1 MTVQGTYLSD
11 HQQFSLR
18 EKGVITEAEVAL
30 KRGDIIVAVSAMGGN
45 ERIVGY
51 AKDVLKEN
59 KIILKG

>member
-18 EKGVITEAEVAL
+18 EKGIITEAEVAL

-51 AKDVLKEN
+51 AKDFLKEN